1 MNQNLDRSAFI
12 QDLRE
17 ITGNKYIL
25 TAKWK
30 KERYC
35 KGWRYGEGEA
45 VGVARPGTLLE
56 IWKILQICVNLDIIV
71 IMQAANT
78 GLTGGSTPYGSDY
91 DRPILI
97 INTMRINDIHILDKG
112 KQIVGLSGSTLF
124 GLENK
129 LSPYGREPHS
139 VIGSSCIGA
148 SIVGGICNNSGGAL
162 VKRGPAYTE
171 LSLYAKIN
179 LQGELLLINDLGI
192 ELGNNPEEILDNL
205 QAQNYNKDQ
214 IHFPNKLASD
224 NEYKVRIR
232 DVDAQTPARF
242 NADKRRLYGA
252 SGSAGKIAV
261 FAVRLD
267 TYLSPKRSQ
276 VFYIGTNNP
285 YVLGKI
291 RRDILSNFQNLPTS
305 GEYLHRDCYDAAK
318 KYSKDTFI
326 AIEKMGPSF
335 IPKFFEFKRK
345 VDLIA
350 NKIRFLPNKFSDRL
364 MQFLSYFWPNHLPK
378 RMEQYR
384 EQYEHHWIIEMSD
397 EGIDEAKTYFEKF
410 FSDNEGA
417 FFECTKKESKKAIL
431 HRFVAASAI
440 ARYHA
445 MNQKKSGEMMSMDI
459 AFPRNEKE
467 WFEKLP
473 SDIDNLLE
481 VKLYYGHL
489 FCHVLHQNYILK
501 KGVDANALKQKLL
514 KTYDVRGAE
523 YPAEHNVGHEYNAK
537 PSLSNFYKK
546 LDPTN
551 TFNSGIGN
559 TSKNKYWK

>member
-1 MNQNLDRSAFI
+1 MNNNLNRNELVKE
-12 QDLRE
+12 LRV
-17 ITGNKYIL
+17 ITGNKFIL

-30 KERYC
+30 KQRYC

-45 VGVARPGTLLE
+45 IAVARPGTLLE
-56 IWKILQICVNLDIIV
+56 IWKILQICVDWDIIV

-78 GLTGGSTPYGSDY
+78 GLTGGSTPYGTDY

-97 INTMRINDIHILDKG
+97 INTMRISDIHILDKG

-129 LSPYGREPHS
+129 LSTYGREPHS

-171 LSLYAKIN
+171 LSLYAQIN
-179 LQGELLLINDLGI
+179 SNGKLILVNDLGI
-192 ELGNNPEEILDNL
+192 ELGNSPEEILKNL
-205 QAQNYNKDQ
+205 QTRNYNNEHIQ
-214 IHFPNKLASD
+214 FPNKLASD
-224 NEYKVRIR
+224 NEYKDRIR
-232 DVDAQTPARF
+232 DVEAETPARF
-242 NADKRRLYGA
+242 NADERRLYGA

-267 TYLSPKRSQ
+267 TYPAPKRSQ
-276 VFYIGTNNP
+276 VFYLGTNNP
-285 YVLGKI
+285 YILGKI
-291 RRDILSNFQNLPTS
+291 RRDILSQFKNLPTS

-326 AIEKMGPSF
+326 AIDKMGPSF
-335 IPKFFEFKRK
+335 IPRFFEFKRK
-345 VDLIA
+345 IDLIA
-350 NKIRFLPNKFSDRL
+350 EKIRFLPNKFSDKL
-364 MQFLSYFWPNHLPK
+364 MQLLSHLWPNHLPK
-378 RMEQYR
+378 RMERYR
-384 EQYEHHWIIEMSD
+384 DMYEHHWIIEMSD
-397 EGIDEAKTYFEKF
+397 DGIDEAKSYFDNF
-410 FSDNEGA
+410 FIDNEGA

-445 MNQKKSGEMMSMDI
+445 MNQKESGEMMSMDI
-459 AFPRNEKE
+459 AFPRNEKN
-467 WFEKLP
+467 WFENLP
-473 SDIDNLLE
+473 SDIDNQLK

-489 FCHVLHQNYILK
+489 FCHVLHQNYIVK
-501 KGVDANALKQKLL
+501 KGVDVKELKKKLL
-514 KTYDVRGAE
+514 QTYDARGAE
-523 YPAEHNVGHEYNAK
+523 YPAEHNVGHEYYAK
-537 PSLSNFYKK
+537 PSLSNFYKE

-551 TFNSGIGN
+551 AFNSGIGN
-559 TSKNKYWK
+559 TSKQKYWK